1 MKSLQCLFYRDIWI
15 RSAAN
20 IKRLEKDSYM
30 EKIILDSEEGE
41 EISFFVIDETKLN
54 GVQYLL
60 VSEQDPDNSEDEEG
74 DATIMKC
81 VTEEGDDCVYEFVT
95 DDAEWDAVI
104 SVFSELLDEVDIEE

>member
-1 MKSLQCLFYRDIWI
+1 
-15 RSAAN
+15 
-20 IKRLEKDSYM
+20 M

-54 GVQYLL
+54 GIQYLL
-60 VSEQDPDNSEDEEG
+60 VSEQDPDTTDDEEG
-74 DATIMKC
+74 EATLIKC
-81 VTEEGDDCVYEFVT
+81 VTEEGDDFVYEFVT

>member
-1 MKSLQCLFYRDIWI
+1 
-15 RSAAN
+15 
-20 IKRLEKDSYM
+20 M

-41 EISFFVIDETKLN
+41 ELSFFVIDETKLN

-81 VTEEGDDCVYEFVT
+81 CRK
-95 DDAEWDAVI
+95 
-104 SVFSELLDEVDIEE
+104 